1 MIDGVRRG
9 PPAAAAEDPF
19 AALRA
24 LAAAPGPVIDIAE
37 TALACAALDR
47 PGVELGPYRDHLAAL
62 AAAARDRAGT
72 APPPDA
78 LAGLLSG
85 EHGYRGDSETYDDL
99 ANADLTR
106 VIDRRRGLPVALSIV
121 WMHAARAA
129 GWRCVG
135 LDMPAHFLLRLE
147 GDGGS
152 WVIDPFAGG
161 RALDRAGFEARLRA
175 AAARMPLREPGE
187 LDDRAVVLRLQN
199 NIRVRLQQAGEA
211 GRALDVLRRMLVL
224 APASAALWE
233 EASGLHVAQ
242 GGLRA
247 ALECLDAAM
256 ALAPDMAA
264 RQRIAASRAIVAS
277 RLN

>member
-1 MIDGVRRG
+1 MNDAPRRAA
-9 PPAAAAEDPF
+9 PAAAEDPL
-19 AALRA
+19 AVLRA
-24 LAAAPGPVIDIAE
+24 AAAAPGPAIDIARA
-37 TALACAALDR
+37 ALACAALDR
-47 PGVELGPYRDHLAAL
+47 PGLDLAPYRDHLAAL
-62 AAAARDRAGT
+62 ATAAQRHAGL
-72 APPPDA
+72 ASPPDA

-106 VIDRRRGLPVALSIV
+106 VIERRRGLPVALSIV

-147 GDGGS
+147 AEGGS

-161 RALDRAGFEARLRA
+161 RALDRAAFEARLRA
-175 AAARMPLREPGE
+175 AAARLPMREPDE

-199 NIRVRLQQAGEA
+199 NIRVRVQQAGET

-224 APASAALWE
+224 APASAGLWE
-233 EASGLHVAQ
+233 EAGGLHAAQ

-247 ALECLDAAM
+247 ALECFDAAM
-256 ALAPDMAA
+256 ALAHDATA
-264 RQRIAASRAIVAS
+264 RQRVAASRARVAS